1 MSNENGS
8 PYEFL
13 DVEARL
19 SALAPMPSRVDR
31 DTLLYRAGFAAA
43 KSQAA
48 RRRWIPPV
56 TTVAAVVVAVII
68 THAVSTTSPPVVVP
82 GAGET
87 PNVASHPAEEPD
99 VVSPFAKAAE
109 EETPWRPKRPHPQ
122 YRFNPETAPLLAAR
136 ERALAMDFDD
146 PPDLASDTPPRPRPR
161 ATIRQLQEELFPH
174 RTNVPS
180 GEGESPRHWLR
191 PWLRNGEST

>member
-8 PYEFL
+8 PCEFL

-56 TTVAAVVVAVII
+56 TTVAAVVVAVVV
-68 THAVSTTSPPVVVP
+68 THTVSTASHQAPRPD
-82 GAGET
+82 AGEVAT
-87 PNVASHPAEEPD
+87 PSAPESEVAF
-99 VVSPFAKAAE
+99 PFAEVAK
-109 EETPWRPKRPHPQ
+109 EETPWRQTATRDKHCQ

-136 ERALAMDFDD
+136 ERALAMDFDEW
-146 PPDLASDTPPRPRPR
+146 PHVVSDTVSPSRPA
-161 ATIRQLQEELFPH
+161 ATIRQLQEEFLPRGKDGSPSKGMFP
-174 RTNVPS
+174 S
-180 GEGESPRHWLR
+180 HWLQPR
-191 PWLRNGEST
+191 TRNGEST